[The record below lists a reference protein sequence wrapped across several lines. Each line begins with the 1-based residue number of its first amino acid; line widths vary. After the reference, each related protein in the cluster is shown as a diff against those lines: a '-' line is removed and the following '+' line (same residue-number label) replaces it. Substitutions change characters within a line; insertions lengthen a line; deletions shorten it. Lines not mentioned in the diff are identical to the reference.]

1 MPLIDNKHSRCIA
14 AIDLGSNSFHMVV
27 ARVFDQHLQLVS
39 RHKQKVRLGDGLDE
53 RNVLSESAIE
63 RGLECLKVFAE
74 RLADFELDDVRVVA
88 THTLR
93 KAKNAK
99 DFLEQAKPLFP
110 FPIEIISGQEEA
122 RIIYNGVEHT
132 QTASESKL
140 VIDIGGGSTELVAG
154 QGFSPIIMR
163 SLPMGC
169 VNFTQRY
176 FADEGLTSQH
186 FSDAYTAATRL
197 LMPLIEEYTKAPW
210 QIAFGSSGTAKSIKE
225 VLIGLGFTDGL
236 ITPQRLSYLKN
247 HLCEFS
253 SSNTLNLS
261 GLSDERKPVFA
272 AGVTILSAAMDT
284 LDIKELHFSDG
295 ALREGV
301 LYDMEDRFKDIDVR
315 TRTAETLVSRYHVD
329 VIHGKKVKVLALALL
344 KQVQPQVTT
353 AVTNE
358 MYDLLGWSALL
369 HEVGQSIAFQ
379 GYHRHSAYLL
389 KHMTMPGF
397 NTEQQRFISTLVRY
411 QRKSLKLQD
420 LPELSLFTQQQITL
434 LIRILRLAILLNR
447 QRNQALA
454 PDVTLTIEQQDNWEL
469 KGSNSDWLAQN
480 QLLDCELRE
489 EQQRWHNAGW
499 SLKLK

>member
-27 ARVFDQHLQLVS
+27 ARVFEQHLQLVS
-39 RHKQKVRLGDGLDE
+39 RHKQRVRLGDGLDE
-53 RNVLSESAIE
+53 RNFLSESAIE

-99 DFLEQAKPLFP
+99 DFVEQAKPLFP

-132 QTASESKL
+132 QAASESKL

-154 QGFSPIIMR
+154 QGFTPQIMR

-169 VNFTQRY
+169 VSFTQRF
-176 FADEGLTSQH
+176 FADGELTSQH
-186 FSDAYTAATRL
+186 FFDAYISATRL
-197 LMPLIEEYTKAPW
+197 LMPLIEEYKKNAW
-210 QIAFGSSGTAKSIKE
+210 EVAFGSSGTTKSIKE

-247 HLCEFS
+247 HLCEFPS
-253 SSNTLNLS
+253 SKGLDLS
-261 GLSDERKPVFA
+261 GLSDERKSVFA
-272 AGVTILSAAMDT
+272 AGVTILSAAMDM
-284 LDIKELHFSDG
+284 LNIKELHFSDS

-329 VIHGKKVKVLALALL
+329 VVHGQKVKVLALALL
-344 KQVQPQVTT
+344 KQVQPQVST
-353 AVTNE
+353 AVNNE
-358 MYDLLGWSALL
+358 LYDLIGWAALL

-389 KHMTMPGF
+389 KHTIMPGF
-397 NTEQQRFISTLVRY
+397 NTEQQRLISTLVRY
-411 QRKSLKLQD
+411 QRKAIKLSD
-420 LPELSLFTQQQITL
+420 LPDLTLFNTEQVTL
-434 LIRILRLAILLNR
+434 LIRVLRMAILLNR
-447 QRNQALA
+447 QRNQS
-454 PDVTLTIEQQDNWEL
+454 PIPNVKLTIEQYENWHLE
-469 KGSNSDWLAQN
+469 GDATDWLAQN
-480 QLLDCELRE
+480 QLLDYELKE
-489 EQQRWHNAGW
+489 EQQRWQSAGW
-499 SLKLK
+499 SLKFE

>member
-27 ARVFDQHLQLVS
+27 ARVFEQHLQLVS

-53 RNVLSESAIE
+53 HNFLSESAIE

-74 RLADFELDDVRVVA
+74 RLADFELDDVKVVA

-93 KAKNAK
+93 KAKNAN
-99 DFLEQAKPLFP
+99 DFLDRAKPLFP

-154 QGFSPIIMR
+154 QGFTPLIMR

-169 VNFTQRY
+169 VSFTQRF
-176 FADEGLTSQH
+176 FADDGLTSQH
-186 FSDAYTAATRL
+186 FSDAYSAASRL
-197 LMPLIEEYTKAPW
+197 LMPLIEEYKKATW
-210 QIAFGSSGTAKSIKE
+210 DISFGSSGTAKSIKE

-247 HLCEFS
+247 HLCES
-253 SSNTLNLS
+253 SSSKALNLS

-272 AGVTILSAAMDT
+272 AGVIILSAVMDT
-284 LDIKELHFSDG
+284 LDINELHFSDA

-329 VIHGKKVKVLALALL
+329 VAHGQKVKVLALALL

-353 AVTNE
+353 TVTNE
-358 MYDLLGWSALL
+358 LYDLLSWAALL
-369 HEVGQSIAFQ
+369 HETGQSIAFQ

-389 KHMTMPGF
+389 KHTTMPGF
-397 NTEQQRFISTLVRY
+397 NTEQQRLISTLVRY
-411 QRKSLKLQD
+411 QRKALKLQD
-420 LPELSLFTQQQITL
+420 LPELSLFAPQQVIL

-447 QRNQALA
+447 QRNQTPA
-454 PDVTLTIEQQDNWEL
+454 PGVTLTVEQQDHWEL
-469 KGSNSDWLAQN
+469 KGSNSDWLIQN
-480 QLLDCELRE
+480 QLLEYELKE
-489 EQQRWHNAGW
+489 EQQRWKSVGW
-499 SLKLK
+499 SLNLE

>member
-39 RHKQKVRLGDGLDE
+39 RHKQKVRLGNGLDE
-53 RNVLSESAIE
+53 RNFLSESAIE

-99 DFLEQAKPLFP
+99 DFIEQAKPLFP

-154 QGFSPIIMR
+154 QGFTPLIMS

-169 VNFTQRY
+169 VSFTQRF
-176 FADEGLTSQH
+176 FADGGLTSKH

-197 LMPLIEEYTKAPW
+197 LMPLIEEYTKNPW
-210 QIAFGSSGTAKSIKE
+210 EIAFGSSGTAKSIKE
-225 VLIGLGFTDGL
+225 VLTGLGFTDGL

-253 SSNTLNLS
+253 SSKALNLS

-329 VIHGKKVKVLALALL
+329 VTHGNKVKELALSLL

-353 AVTNE
+353 AVTNQL
-358 MYDLLGWSALL
+358 YDLLSWAALL

-379 GYHRHSAYLL
+379 SYHRHSAYLL
-389 KHMTMPGF
+389 KHTTMPGF
-397 NTEQQRFISTLVRY
+397 NTEQQGLISTLVRY
-411 QRKSLKLQD
+411 QRKALKLQD
-420 LPELSLFTQQQITL
+420 LPELSLFTQQQVTL

-447 QRNQALA
+447 QRNQAQA
-454 PDVTLTIEQQDNWEL
+454 PDVSLTIKQQDNWEL
-469 KGSNSDWLAQN
+469 KGSNSDWLAHN

-489 EQQRWHNAGW
+489 EQRRWQNAGW
-499 SLKLK
+499 LLKLK

>member
-1 MPLIDNKHSRCIA
+1 MPLMDNKHSRCIA

-39 RHKQKVRLGDGLDE
+39 RHKQKVRLGDELDE
-53 RNVLSESAIE
+53 HNFLSESAIE

-74 RLADFELDDVRVVA
+74 RLTDFELDDVRVVA

-93 KAKNAK
+93 KAKNTK

-132 QTASESKL
+132 QAASESKL
-140 VIDIGGGSTELVAG
+140 VIDIGGGSTELVVG
-154 QGFSPIIMR
+154 QGFTPQIMR

-169 VNFTQRY
+169 VSFTQHF
-176 FADEGLTSQH
+176 FADGGLTSQH

-197 LMPLIEEYTKAPW
+197 LMPLIEEYTKTPW
-210 QIAFGSSGTAKSIKE
+210 QIAFGSSGTAKSTKE

-253 SSNTLNLS
+253 SSKTLDLA

-272 AGVTILSAAMDT
+272 AGVTILSASMDS
-284 LDIKELHFSDG
+284 LNIKELHFSDG

-301 LYDMEDRFKDIDVR
+301 LYDMVDRFKDIDVR

-329 VIHGKKVKVLALALL
+329 VVHAKKVKALVIALL
-344 KQVQPQVTT
+344 RQAQPQV
-353 AVTNE
+353 VIELNNE
-358 MYDLLGWSALL
+358 LYDLLGWAALL

-389 KHMTMPGF
+389 KHTTMPGF
-397 NTEQQRFISTLVRY
+397 NTEQQRLISTLARY
-411 QRKSLKLQD
+411 QRKAIKLSELPD
-420 LPELSLFTQQQITL
+420 LTLFNTGQVTL
-434 LIRILRLAILLNR
+434 LIRVLRLAILLNR
-447 QRNQALA
+447 QRSQSPIPNVKLI
-454 PDVTLTIEQQDNWEL
+454 IEQDENWYLE
-469 KGSNSDWLAQN
+469 GDATDWLDKN
-480 QLLDCELRE
+480 QLLDDELKE
-489 EQQRWHNAGW
+489 EQQRWQSAGW
-499 SLKLK
+499 SLKYK

>member
-1 MPLIDNKHSRCIA
+1 MLLIDNKHSRCIA

-27 ARVFDQHLQLVS
+27 ARVFEQHLQLVS

-53 RNVLSESAIE
+53 RNFLSESAIE

-93 KAKNAK
+93 KAKNTK

-132 QTASESKL
+132 QAASESKL
-140 VIDIGGGSTELVAG
+140 VIDIGGGSTEIVAG
-154 QGFSPIIMR
+154 QGFTPQIMR

-169 VNFTQRY
+169 VSFTQRF
-176 FADEGLTSQH
+176 FADGGLTSQH
-186 FSDAYTAATRL
+186 FSDAYVSATRL
-197 LMPLIEEYTKAPW
+197 LMPLIEEYK
-210 QIAFGSSGTAKSIKE
+210 QISWEVAFGSSGTAKSIKE

-236 ITPQRLSYLKN
+236 ITPQRLSYLRN
-247 HLCEFS
+247 HLCEFPS
-253 SSNTLNLS
+253 SKGLDLS

-272 AGVTILSAAMDT
+272 AGVTILSAVMDM
-284 LDIKELHFSDG
+284 LHINELHFSDS

-329 VIHGKKVKVLALALL
+329 VVHGQKVKALALSLL
-344 KQVQPQVTT
+344 KQAQPQVST
-353 AVTNE
+353 AVNNE
-358 MYDLLGWSALL
+358 LYDLIGWAALL

-389 KHMTMPGF
+389 KHTTMPGF
-397 NTEQQRFISTLVRY
+397 NTEQQRLISTLVRY
-411 QRKSLKLQD
+411 QRKAIKLSYLPD
-420 LPELSLFTQQQITL
+420 LTLFNTGQVAL
-434 LIRILRLAILLNR
+434 LIRILRIAILLNR
-447 QRNQALA
+447 QRSQSPIPN
-454 PDVTLTIEQQDNWEL
+454 VKLTIEQDENWCLE
-469 KGSNSDWLAQN
+469 GDTIDWLAEN
-480 QLLDCELRE
+480 QLLDYELKE
-489 EQQRWHNAGW
+489 EQRRWQDVGW
-499 SLKLK
+499 SLKLE

>member
-53 RNVLSESAIE
+53 HNFLSETAIE
-63 RGLECLKVFAE
+63 RGLDCLEVFAE

-110 FPIEIISGQEEA
+110 FPIEVISGQEEA

-132 QTASESKL
+132 QAASESKL
-140 VIDIGGGSTELVAG
+140 VIDIGGGSTEIVTG
-154 QGFSPIIMR
+154 QGFSPKMMR

-169 VNFTQRY
+169 VSFTQRF
-176 FADEGLTSQH
+176 FADGELTSQH

-197 LMPLIEEYTKAPW
+197 LMPLIEKYKKASW
-210 QIAFGSSGTAKSIKE
+210 GVAFGSSGTAKSIKE
-225 VLIGLGFTDGL
+225 VLIGLGFADGL
-236 ITPQRLSYLKN
+236 ITPQRLTYLKN
-247 HLCEFS
+247 HLCEFLS
-253 SSNTLNLS
+253 SKELNLS

-272 AGVTILSAAMDT
+272 AGVTILSAAIDT
-284 LDIKELHFSDG
+284 LNINELHFSDG

-315 TRTAETLVSRYHVD
+315 TRTAETLVSRYHVEL
-329 VIHGKKVKVLALALL
+329 VHSQKVKAVAVELL
-344 KQVQPQVTT
+344 KQAQPQVTT
-353 AVTNE
+353 AITNE
-358 MYDLLGWSALL
+358 LYDLIGWAALL

-389 KHMTMPGF
+389 KHTTMPGF
-397 NTEQQRFISTLVRY
+397 NTEQQRLISTLVRH
-411 QRKSLKLQD
+411 QRKAIKRQD
-420 LPELSLFTQQQITL
+420 LPELSLFSPQQITL

-447 QRNQALA
+447 QRNQALV
-454 PDVTLTIEQQDNWEL
+454 PDTTLTIEQEDNWGL

-480 QLLDCELRE
+480 QLLEYELKE
-489 EQQRWHNAGW
+489 EQQRWQNAGW
-499 SLKLK
+499 SLKIE

>member
-1 MPLIDNKHSRCIA
+1 MPLMDNKHSRCIA

-53 RNVLSESAIE
+53 HSFLSESAIE

-74 RLADFELDDVRVVA
+74 RLADFELDNVRVVA
-88 THTLR
+88 THALR

-99 DFLEQAKPLFP
+99 NFLEQAKPLFP

-132 QTASESKL
+132 QAASESKL

-154 QGFSPIIMR
+154 QGFTPQVMR

-169 VNFTQRY
+169 VSFTQRF
-176 FADEGLTSQH
+176 FADGELTSQH
-186 FSDAYTAATRL
+186 FSDAYVSATRL
-197 LMPLIEEYTKAPW
+197 LMPLIEEYKKNAW
-210 QIAFGSSGTAKSIKE
+210 EVAFGSSGTTKSIKE

-247 HLCEFS
+247 HLCEFPS
-253 SSNTLNLS
+253 SKELDLS
-261 GLSDERKPVFA
+261 GLSDERKSVFA
-272 AGVTILSAAMDT
+272 AGVTILSAVMDM
-284 LDIKELHFSDG
+284 LNIKELHFSDS

-329 VIHGKKVKVLALALL
+329 VVHGQKVKVLALALL
-344 KQVQPQVTT
+344 KQVQPQVST
-353 AVTNE
+353 AVNNE
-358 MYDLLGWSALL
+358 LYDLIGWAALL

-389 KHMTMPGF
+389 KHTTMPGF
-397 NTEQQRFISTLVRY
+397 NTEQQRLISTLVRY
-411 QRKSLKLQD
+411 QRKAIKLSD
-420 LPELSLFTQQQITL
+420 LPDLTLFNTGQVTL
-434 LIRILRLAILLNR
+434 LIQVLRMAILLNR
-447 QRNQALA
+447 QRSQSPIPNVKLI
-454 PDVTLTIEQQDNWEL
+454 IEQDENWYLE
-469 KGSNSDWLAQN
+469 GDATDWLAQN
-480 QLLDCELRE
+480 QLLDYELKE
-489 EQQRWHNAGW
+489 EQQRWKSAGW
-499 SLKLK
+499 SLKFE

>member
-1 MPLIDNKHSRCIA
+1 MPLMDNKHSRCIA

-53 RNVLSESAIE
+53 HSFLSESAIE

-74 RLADFELDDVRVVA
+74 RLADFELDNVRVVA
-88 THTLR
+88 THALR

-99 DFLEQAKPLFP
+99 NFLEQAKPLFP

-132 QTASESKL
+132 QAASESKL

-154 QGFSPIIMR
+154 QGFTPQVMR

-169 VNFTQRY
+169 VSFTQRF
-176 FADEGLTSQH
+176 FADGELTSQH
-186 FSDAYTAATRL
+186 FSDAYVSATRL
-197 LMPLIEEYTKAPW
+197 LMPLIEEYKKNAW
-210 QIAFGSSGTAKSIKE
+210 EVAFGSSGTTKSIKE
-225 VLIGLGFTDGL
+225 VLIGLGFTDSL

-247 HLCEFS
+247 HLCEFPS
-253 SSNTLNLS
+253 SKELDLS
-261 GLSDERKPVFA
+261 GLSDERKSVFA
-272 AGVTILSAAMDT
+272 AGVTILSAVMDM
-284 LDIKELHFSDG
+284 LNIKELHFSDS

-329 VIHGKKVKVLALALL
+329 VVHGQKVKVLALALL
-344 KQVQPQVTT
+344 KQVQPQVST
-353 AVTNE
+353 AVNNE
-358 MYDLLGWSALL
+358 LYDLIGWAALL

-389 KHMTMPGF
+389 KHTTMPGF
-397 NTEQQRFISTLVRY
+397 NTEQQRLISTLVRY
-411 QRKSLKLQD
+411 QRKAIKLSD
-420 LPELSLFTQQQITL
+420 LPDLTLFNTGQVTL
-434 LIRILRLAILLNR
+434 LIQVLRMAILLNR
-447 QRNQALA
+447 QRSQSPIPNVKLI
-454 PDVTLTIEQQDNWEL
+454 IEQDENWYLE
-469 KGSNSDWLAQN
+469 GDATDWLAQN
-480 QLLDCELRE
+480 QLLDYELKE
-489 EQQRWHNAGW
+489 EQQRWKSAGW
-499 SLKLK
+499 SLKFE

>member
-27 ARVFDQHLQLVS
+27 ARVFEQHLQLVS

-53 RNVLSESAIE
+53 FNFLSESAIE

-93 KAKNAK
+93 KAKNAQ

-154 QGFSPIIMR
+154 QGFTPLIMR

-169 VNFTQRY
+169 VSFTQHF
-176 FADEGLTSQH
+176 FADGELTSQH

-210 QIAFGSSGTAKSIKE
+210 EIAFGSSGTAKSIKE

-253 SSNTLNLS
+253 SSKTLDLS

-272 AGVTILSAAMDT
+272 AGVIILSAAMDT

-329 VIHGKKVKVLALALL
+329 VAHGQRVKELALALL

-353 AVTNE
+353 MVTNE
-358 MYDLLGWSALL
+358 LYDLVGWAALL

-389 KHMTMPGF
+389 KHTTMPGF
-397 NTEQQRFISTLVRY
+397 NTEQQRLISTLVRH
-411 QRKSLKLQD
+411 QRKAIKRQD
-420 LPELSLFTQQQITL
+420 LPELSLFSPQQITL

-447 QRNQALA
+447 QRNQALV
-454 PDVTLTIEQQDNWEL
+454 PDTTLTIEQQDNWGL
-469 KGSNSDWLAQN
+469 KGSNSYWLAQN
-480 QLLDCELRE
+480 QLLEYELKE
-489 EQQRWHNAGW
+489 EQQRWQNAGW
-499 SLKLK
+499 SLKVE